1 MLEGAI
7 LVSRLH
13 MLPAEKVEGELRY
26 LKIAIDKT
34 AGEAE
39 REAWGWLM
47 AAVAAAGISLS
58 EQGLAAGP
66 TRSLGVSGGGDSTG
80 LTCSPNGA
88 SHKLPQAAIHDQPHL
103 DYRHDQLID
112 QCHGI
117 EHHEIRR
124 RFGRA
129 APGRPWLAPLFH
141 VDDLRHTLTSL
152 VSRIISVTATQ
163 HHR

>member
-13 MLPAEKVEGELRY
+13 MLPAAKVEGELRY

-47 AAVAAAGISLS
+47 AAVAAAGISCPS
-58 EQGLAAGP
+58 RASRGA

-88 SHKLPQAAIHDQPHL
+88 EPQTAPGRNPRPPHL

-141 VDDLRHTLTSL
+141 VDDLRHTTS
-152 VSRIISVTATQ
+152 
-163 HHR
+163 